1 MSIFPF
7 GWKIFHYI
15 LICEFW
21 YEPNVAMDHIRILG
35 LLIMGNKFTILIT
48 AGFALRLHSKEKT
61 IEDYRVERTGTLK

>member
-1 MSIFPF
+1 
-7 GWKIFHYI
+7 
-15 LICEFW
+15 
-21 YEPNVAMDHIRILG
+21 MDHIRILG